1 MLASFWTSPLEPG
14 PVRSGPIL
22 REHQMGG
29 KGPRP
34 RSVENV
40 PGQSWCCVPNESLTG
55 RESRPLASAPR
66 QLLLGR
72 ERALQENACEKPAVV
87 TSSEADEQLKAF
99 TNLRAYSCCERSVCG
114 VLLDTSRQ
122 RLAAIARMHPP

>member
-34 RSVENV
+34 RSLENV

-55 RESRPLASAPR
+55 RESRPLTSAAR
-66 QLLLGR
+66 QLLRGR
-72 ERALQENACEKPAVV
+72 GPPLREKAAGKPEVV
-87 TSSEADEQLKAF
+87 TAPEANEQFKPF
-99 TNLRAYSCCERSVCG
+99 TN
-114 VLLDTSRQ
+114 
-122 RLAAIARMHPP
+122 